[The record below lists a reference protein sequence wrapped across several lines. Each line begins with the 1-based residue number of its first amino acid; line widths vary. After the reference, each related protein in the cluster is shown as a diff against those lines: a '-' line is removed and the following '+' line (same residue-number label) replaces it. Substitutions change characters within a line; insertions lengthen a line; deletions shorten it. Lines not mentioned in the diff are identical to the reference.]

1 LQEVEN
7 SFDISIFRSFLL
19 TICNYLQLSATSCQL
34 FMQILNHFKQSGAL
48 LEGHFILSSGLHSPN
63 YLQCA
68 LALQYPPDAAKFGRA
83 MAERFTNEN
92 IETVASPAIGGLVI
106 GFAVAQALDVRFVW
120 TERENGVMTLRRGF
134 SVKETERILVVE
146 DVITTGG
153 STRECIE
160 ALEKHGAKVV
170 GAASIIDR
178 SGGRADVGVPRI
190 ALATLDVPSYKTED
204 CPMCARGEI
213 AVKPGS
219 RAQIKI

>member
-1 LQEVEN
+1 M
-7 SFDISIFRSFLL
+7 
-19 TICNYLQLSATSCQL
+19 NYLE
-34 FMQILNHFKQSGAL
+34 HFRQSGAL

-68 LALQYPPDAAKFGRA
+68 LALQFPADAAQFGRA
-83 MAERFTNEN
+83 IAGQFTEAN

-106 GFAVAQALDVRFVW
+106 GYAVAAALNVRFIW
-120 TERENGVMTLRRGF
+120 TERQDGVMTLRRGF
-134 SVKETERILVVE
+134 SVREGERVLVVE

-160 ALEKHGAKVV
+160 ALEANGANVV

-178 SGGRADVGVPRI
+178 SGGAADVGVPRV
-190 ALATLDVPSYKTED
+190 ALVSMAVPSYKPEE
-204 CPMCARGEI
+204 CPLCAAGVE

-219 RAQIKI
+219 RTKK